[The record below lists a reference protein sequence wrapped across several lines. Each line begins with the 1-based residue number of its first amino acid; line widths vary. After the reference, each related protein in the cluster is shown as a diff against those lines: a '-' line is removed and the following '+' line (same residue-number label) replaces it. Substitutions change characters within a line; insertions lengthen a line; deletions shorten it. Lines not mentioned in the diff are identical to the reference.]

1 MHSSIFHNSAKIGAT
16 QYPSAD
22 ECIGLLY
29 AGCGVLMGQGEELR
43 WGWLEAECNEKVV
56 CGSHS
61 GHFDSSETR
70 GQREALATG
79 WGMASIVL

>member
-1 MHSSIFHNSAKIGAT
+1 
-16 QYPSAD
+16 
-22 ECIGLLY
+22 
-29 AGCGVLMGQGEELR
+29 MGQGEELR